1 MKNSKYYP
9 LQKFVLEEVRSQYI
23 IWILNIQI

>member
-9 LQKFVLEEVRSQYI
+9 LQKFVLEEARVYS